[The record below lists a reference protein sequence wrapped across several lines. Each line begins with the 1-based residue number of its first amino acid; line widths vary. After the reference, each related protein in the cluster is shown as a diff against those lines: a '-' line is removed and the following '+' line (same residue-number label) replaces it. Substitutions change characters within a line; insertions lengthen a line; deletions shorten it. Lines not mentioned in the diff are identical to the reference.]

1 MFHLCM
7 KDTKRDDEEDLT
19 LVIYTI
25 IDNFEGTDT
34 KTNKQIQH
42 TGVYRLAA
50 VCVLLLFVL
59 LLTAVTVLWV
69 KLVTERNLT
78 KQLKQERDQLQ
89 DLNMQDKLKW
99 KRFGSSLY
107 YFGDLKNWT
116 ESRQDCIERGADLV
130 IINSKEK
137 QDFIIKELQGS
148 RKWIGL
154 SDREEEGTWKWVDGT
169 LLTNGHWSY
178 SQPDNKGN
186 EDCVEIGYLE
196 RHTWNDRPC
205 FEKQG
210 WICEKR
216 GDL

>member
-1 MFHLCM
+1 MTRNIYANCSAKYEDVYENDLPR
-7 KDTKRDDEEDLT
+7 TRVTRSNEGNKRS
-19 LVIYTI
+19 
-25 IDNFEGTDT
+25 
-34 KTNKQIQH
+34 
-42 TGVYRLAA
+42 GVYRLAA
-50 VCVLLLFVL
+50 MCVLLLFVL
-59 LLTAVTVLWV
+59 LLTAVIVLWV
-69 KLVTERNLT
+69 KLVTERNLN
-78 KQLKQERDQLQ
+78 KKLKQERDQLQ

-107 YFGDLKNWT
+107 YFTDLKNWT

-130 IINSKEK
+130 VINSKEK
-137 QDFIIKELQGS
+137 QDFIVNELQGS

-169 LLTNGHWSY
+169 LLTNGHWGY
-178 SQPDNKGN
+178 SQPDNKEN
-186 EDCVEIGYLE
+186 EDCAEIGLPE
-196 RHTWNDRPC
+196 RHNWNDRPC